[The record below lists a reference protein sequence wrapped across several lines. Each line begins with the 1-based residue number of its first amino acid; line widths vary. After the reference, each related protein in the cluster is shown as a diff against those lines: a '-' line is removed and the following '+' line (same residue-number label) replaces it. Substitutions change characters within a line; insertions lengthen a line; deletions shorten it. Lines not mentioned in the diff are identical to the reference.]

1 MLEVAR
7 THFARG
13 GPRIRYTFPALL
25 SCYFQLA
32 VAHSTSNEEEAESS
46 DLARRALVIA
56 NHMISALNSDELFE
70 NALRLYVQAALP
82 VASACSLDSIAYEFF
97 VSAFTV
103 YEENISETKAQIAS
117 LTLIIGALQSSCIFS
132 AESYDIL
139 SNKCVLHSARLLK
152 KPDQCRSVL
161 LSAHLF
167 WVTAGSRDNVVGAWL
182 SVGSNLS

>member
-13 GPRIRYTFPALL
+13 GPRIRYTFPAVL

-32 VAHSTSNEEEAESS
+32 VAHSTSNEAVVEAS
-46 DLARRALVIA
+46 DLARRSLMIA
-56 NHMISALNSDELFE
+56 SQMISALNSDELFE
-70 NALRLYVQAALP
+70 NALRLYVQAAS
-82 VASACSLDSIAYEFF
+82 VASACSLDSVAYEFF

-167 WVTAGSRDNVVGAWL
+167 WVTTGPRDNVVGAYRIV
-182 SVGSNLS
+182 S